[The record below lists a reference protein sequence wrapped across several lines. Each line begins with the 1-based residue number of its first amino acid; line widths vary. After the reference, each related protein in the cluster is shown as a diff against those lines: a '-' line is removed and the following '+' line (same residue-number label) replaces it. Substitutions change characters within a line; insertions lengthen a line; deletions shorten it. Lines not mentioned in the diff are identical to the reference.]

1 MYIVKVSPFFTDQ
14 QANLENIPPAE
25 NLAKVLQNSPA
36 FSKPALV
43 LSSVTSQGMTKSKL
57 AQDGEEGIN
66 FPCFFTR
73 EMKKHQSGYF
83 GAIFLYCCVAKSH
96 VASFLHSSV
105 CVCLWA
111 DLCCCS
117 QAKTVK
123 RMKQKYQRPM
133 WFLRILLD
141 PWQAGGLLLLLRPLK
156 GEILVFSL
164 CEDW

>member
-36 FSKPALV
+36 FSKPALI

-105 CVCLWA
+105 CVCV
-111 DLCCCS
+111 S
-117 QAKTVK
+117 V
-123 RMKQKYQRPM
+123 
-133 WFLRILLD
+133 
-141 PWQAGGLLLLLRPLK
+141 
-156 GEILVFSL
+156 S
-164 CEDW
+164 

>member
-1 MYIVKVSPFFTDQ
+1 MNFKYSVYIVKVSPFFTDQ

-96 VASFLHSSV
+96 VASFLHSCV
-105 CVCLWA
+105 CVCELIFVA
-111 DLCCCS
+111 
-117 QAKTVK
+117 V
-123 RMKQKYQRPM
+123 
-133 WFLRILLD
+133 LRRKL
-141 PWQAGGLLLLLRPLK
+141 
-156 GEILVFSL
+156 
-164 CEDW
+164 

>member
-43 LSSVTSQGMTKSKL
+43 LSPVTSQGITKSKL

-83 GAIFLYCCVAKSH
+83 GAIFLYCSVAKSH

-105 CVCLWA
+105 CVCLRA
-111 DLCCCS
+111 DLYCCS

-141 PWQAGGLLLLLRPLK
+141 P
-156 GEILVFSL
+156 
-164 CEDW
+164 